1 MRENWQSSLL
11 KKQYDPFLEHYLKL
25 YQENP
30 RSRVFAPLAEAY
42 RKSGLVD
49 EAIEICQEGLS
60 YYPNFISGIVALAR
74 SLFDKGLYKKSISEL
89 EKVVSEVPDNYLVQK
104 ILAESYLKIGDKN
117 NGLKAYKMVL
127 FLNPGDAEIAKI
139 VEELENQ
146 NDNSE
151 DLEFK
156 IDGPID
162 EHAIP
167 PFPSYEKTKIDI
179 TDTPVRNSSL
189 PEFSIPEISPDSIE
203 LNFEERRA
211 SDAFGEGND
220 NEEDTKVITEFSTLT
235 MGELLEHQGMK
246 EQALEV
252 YSKLLEKNP
261 NNVDLGAKVEKLS
274 KELAPPV
281 AHQQT
286 QEADKKPEP
295 IKAQNKEAREA
306 REDID
311 DEWLYPTTEIHKK
324 VIPGPHKKN
333 NTAKIEKLRKMLQEI
348 EEYRRG

>member
-49 EAIEICQEGLS
+49 EAIDICQEGLS

-74 SLFDKGLYKKSISEL
+74 SLFDKGLYNKAISEL

-127 FLNPGDAEIAKI
+127 FLNPADAEIAKI

-146 NDNSE
+146 NNNE
-151 DLEFK
+151 DRENLNLDIK
-156 IDGPID
+156 IEEP
-162 EHAIP
+162 AVTAVP
-167 PFPSYEKTKIDI
+167 PFPTTGEEKKQEDSVP
-179 TDTPVRNSSL
+179 DFKV
-189 PEFSIPEISPDSIE
+189 PELSPDSIE
-203 LNFEERRA
+203 LNFFEEKRA
-211 SDAFGEGND
+211 ADAFGDIQDND
-220 NEEDTKVITEFSTLT
+220 EDTKVITEFSTLT
-235 MGELLEHQGMK
+235 MGELLEQQGMK
-246 EQALEV
+246 TQALEV
-252 YSKLLEKNP
+252 YSKLLEQNPGNKDLKN
-261 NNVDLGAKVEKLS
+261 KIEKLS

-281 AHQQT
+281 
-286 QEADKKPEP
+286 EPEP
-295 IKAQNKEAREA
+295 LPPMDIEIPELKIPGPVETKEPVEIKITAEPETPY
-306 REDID
+306 D
-311 DEWLYPTTEIHKK
+311 DEWLYPN
-324 VIPGPHKKN
+324 IPQKKN
-333 NTAKIEKLRKMLQEI
+333 NTAKIEKLKKILEHI
-348 EEYRRG
+348 EEYRQN